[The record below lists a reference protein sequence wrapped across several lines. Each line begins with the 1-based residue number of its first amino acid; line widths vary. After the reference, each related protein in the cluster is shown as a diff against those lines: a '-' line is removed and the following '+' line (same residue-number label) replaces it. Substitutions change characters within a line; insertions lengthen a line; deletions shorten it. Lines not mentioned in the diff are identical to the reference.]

1 MCLAPRSLWTLSQV
15 SNLLLTM
22 WRSAKA
28 SRWNYSVGR
37 EVFSRIFTTDCQ
49 CNLAYRF
56 FQVVHPKMQ
65 FSCFP
70 NIPVLLSYSTCLQL
84 SWLKSESPG
93 SRQAI
98 NGSIWDYK
106 VFTTSSVA
114 EQIRMGVFEDIMF
127 IVHPCWFQKEFQNIS
142 KLKISLALRAKAE
155 ICFTCIIIIYKSY
168 LLNE

>member
-28 SRWNYSVGR
+28 SRWNYSVGQ
-37 EVFSRIFTTDCQ
+37 EVVSVIITTDYQ
-49 CNLAYRF
+49 GAIAYRF
-56 FQVVHPKMQ
+56 FQVVHPKMP
-65 FSCFP
+65 FFYFA
-70 NIPVLLSYSTCLQL
+70 NIPVQPVWKHLSTAELTQV
-84 SWLKSESPG
+84 WKSKE
-93 SRQAI
+93 QAI

-127 IVHPCWFQKEFQNIS
+127 FLHACWF
-142 KLKISLALRAKAE
+142 LKGVPKHLRAQ
-155 ICFTCIIIIYKSY
+155 IFVGSQS
-168 LLNE
+168 

>member
-56 FQVVHPKMQ
+56 FQVVHPIMP

-127 IVHPCWFQKEFQNIS
+127 IVHACWFQKELQNIWS
-142 KLKISLALRAKAE
+142 SNFRWLSEVKLQFVLPA
-155 ICFTCIIIIYKSY
+155 
-168 LLNE
+168 